1 MEILSAGNAVD
12 VACDVAARGS
22 IIWEAGVISSFWNP
36 IGWVSVGMLL
46 VGAACVGYA
55 ASQL

>member
-1 MEILSAGNAVD
+1 MLLID
-12 VACDVAARGS
+12 VACLVAAGGS
-22 IIWEAGVISSFWNP
+22 IIWEAGVISNFWNP

-46 VGAACVGYA
+46 VGAACVGYG